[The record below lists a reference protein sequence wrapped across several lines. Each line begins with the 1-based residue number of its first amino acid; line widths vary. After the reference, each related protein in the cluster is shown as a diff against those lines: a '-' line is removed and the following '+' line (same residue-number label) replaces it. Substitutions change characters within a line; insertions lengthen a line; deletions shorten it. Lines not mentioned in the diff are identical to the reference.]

1 MEERTIDIKLIRF
14 DPAIYPRFTQSMEEI
29 KRYAELIKTGT
40 PLPPIKVD
48 YAYRIIDGYHR
59 WQAHLKVGHQ
69 EVKVVF
75 VECRDNFE
83 ALQSACY
90 LNAIQGITLTK
101 EERRKN
107 ALRLYEMARANPS
120 EPSEDKMRDIAR
132 AVGVSCRTIY
142 RWTEELRRRKK
153 QEIIEKATELRRQGK
168 TQQATAQIL
177 GVHRSTISRIE
188 KRPDVQNCYLTAS
201 HRPKKDLDFTSRRQC
216 LAAMGQLVECNEDL
230 PSREI
235 IQNRLISNY
244 NRIKMER
251 ERYGI
256 DMETYGYFK
265 SKIQKHTANIANEL
279 DCLSNIIIGLSLRL
293 RDDDLKSTIYSMF
306 QKVSTRFEEFRK
318 QYLYVAKRWAFDNQ
332 DDTRKKIS
340 LMASKILAANGFST
354 PEIPPSKRL
363 KVMVDRD
370 SKTDLQNY
378 CYDE

>member
-1 MEERTIDIKLIRF
+1 MEQRTIDIKLIRF
-14 DPAIYPRFTQSMEEI
+14 DPAIYPRFTQSIEEI
-29 KRYAELIKTGT
+29 NRYAELIKTGT

-107 ALRLYEMARANPS
+107 ALRLYEMARANSS

-188 KRPDVQNCYLTAS
+188 KRPHVQNCYLTAS
-201 HRPKKDLDFTSRRQC
+201 HRPKDTDFTSRRQC
-216 LAAMGQLVECNEDL
+216 LATIRQLVECNEGL
-230 PSREI
+230 PGRETI
-235 IQNRLISNY
+235 HNRLISSY
-244 NRIKMER
+244 NRIKVER

-265 SKIQKHTANIANEL
+265 SKIEKHVANISNEL
-279 DCLSNIIIGLSLRL
+279 DCLSEIIIGLSLRL
-293 RDDDLKSTIYSMF
+293 RDDDLKSTIYTMF
-306 QKVSTRFEEFRK
+306 QKVSTRFEEFRR
-318 QYLYVAKRWAFDNQ
+318 QCLYVAKRWALDNQ
-332 DDTRKKIS
+332 DNTRKKIS
-340 LMASKILAANGFST
+340 LMASRILATSLKGNGR
-354 PEIPPSKRL
+354 PG
-363 KVMVDRD
+363 
-370 SKTDLQNY
+370 
-378 CYDE
+378 